1 MSALAIRPIYETHIA
16 QDEAEIR
23 AFIDLLRQENVGSY
37 LEIGARYGGSF
48 WRVSTSLPVGS
59 RVIAVDLPDG
69 MGGKG
74 AAAIDALGAC
84 VEQLKRNGY
93 DAYLIQGDSRSA
105 DVVAL
110 ARALGP
116 YDCTFIDADHSL
128 EGVTRD
134 WENYG
139 PMSKM
144 VAFHDIACSNPD
156 KPIKVMQ
163 FWDSIKGG
171 YRHQEFKFH
180 HTGRHNGIGV
190 LWR

>member
-1 MSALAIRPIYETHIA
+1 MILPLYETHIA
-16 QDEAEIR
+16 QDEAEIS
-23 AFIDLLRQENVGSY
+23 AFVDLLRQENVGSY

-48 WRVSTSLPVGS
+48 WRVACALPVGS
-59 RVIAVDLPDG
+59 RVVAVDLPDG

-74 AAAIDALGAC
+74 DAAIDALAAC
-84 VEQLKRNGY
+84 VQQLRSVGY
-93 DAYLIQGDSRSA
+93 DAHLIEGDSHSA
-105 DVVAL
+105 DVVARV
-110 ARALGP
+110 RALGP

-128 EGVTRD
+128 SGVTRD

-139 PMSKM
+139 PMSRM
-144 VAFHDIACSNPD
+144 VAFHDITCSNPD

-163 FWDSIKGG
+163 FWESIKGG

>member
-1 MSALAIRPIYETHIA
+1 MIRPIYETHIA
-16 QDEAEIR
+16 QDEAEIS
-23 AFIDLLRQENVGSY
+23 AFVDLLRQENVRSY

-48 WRVSTSLPVGS
+48 WRIACALPLGS
-59 RVIAVDLPDG
+59 RVVAVDLPDG

-74 AAAIDALGAC
+74 LAAIDALGAC
-84 VEQLKRNGY
+84 VEQLKRIGY
-93 DAYLIQGDSRSA
+93 DAYLIQGNSQSVDT
-105 DVVAL
+105 VAL
-110 ARALGP
+110 AGALGP
-116 YDCTFIDADHSL
+116 YDCTFIDADHSRL
-128 EGVTRD
+128 GVTRD
-134 WENYG
+134 WLNYG
-139 PMSKM
+139 PMSRM

-163 FWDSIKGG
+163 FWNNIKDG